1 MNPTFYV
8 NLGPI
13 KLKQIINYIPAEIIG
28 LDPNSEFHDLVGV
41 NNIKNIDKTISFVY
55 ENHNEKIDLP
65 KKTNL
70 IISKREKNKFSDY
83 ENLIIVDNV
92 HEAVAKL
99 SSVFYRDIND
109 NDLNEHN
116 HQQSSDEC
124 YISKTAIIKKGVI
137 IGKNSIIKDGVI
149 INNNCI
155 LGENTIVEE
164 NTVISNAIIGD
175 NVRVGRNSSI
185 GQPGF
190 GFAINNF
197 SNHNIYHL
205 GRVILQSNVSI
216 GANCCIDR
224 GSFGDTTIGE
234 NTYLDNLC
242 HVAHNVEIGSNCI
255 FAAMA
260 GIAGSSKIGN
270 SVMAGGQVGISG
282 HLIVGNYVQIAAKS
296 AVLKNI
302 KDNCS
307 VMGNPAIDKYKYI
320 RKYKKFYG

>member
-1 MNPTFYV
+1 MNPAFYV
-8 NLGPI
+8 KLGPI

-28 LDPNSEFHDLVGV
+28 LDSNSEFDDLVGV
-41 NNIKNIDKTISFVY
+41 DNIKITDKTISFVY
-55 ENHNEKIDLP
+55 ENHKEKIDLP

-70 IISKREKNKFSDY
+70 IISKREKSKFSNY

-109 NDLNEHN
+109 EDFKQHN
-116 HQQSSDEC
+116 PQQLSDEC
-124 YISKTAIIKKGVI
+124 FISKTAIIKKGVI
-137 IGKNSIIKDGVI
+137 IGKNSTIKDGVI

-155 LGENTIVEE
+155 LGENISIEE

-197 SNHNIYHL
+197 SNYNIFHL

-224 GSFGDTTIGE
+224 GSFGDTIIG
-234 NTYLDNLC
+234 
-242 HVAHNVEIGSNCI
+242 
-255 FAAMA
+255 
-260 GIAGSSKIGN
+260 
-270 SVMAGGQVGISG
+270 
-282 HLIVGNYVQIAAKS
+282 
-296 AVLKNI
+296 
-302 KDNCS
+302 
-307 VMGNPAIDKYKYI
+307 
-320 RKYKKFYG
+320 

>member
-1 MNPTFYV
+1 MYPAFHV

-13 KLKQIINYIPAEIIG
+13 KLRQIINYISAEIVGFEI
-28 LDPNSEFHDLVGV
+28 DKEFTHFLGI
-41 NNIKNIDKTISFVY
+41 NEIKNIENTLSFAY
-55 ENHNEKIDLP
+55 ENYQEKTLS

-70 IISKREKNKFSDY
+70 IISRREKEKYSEF

-99 SSVFYRDIND
+99 SLVFYRDIND
-109 NDLNEHN
+109 DDIKEISDNQTRDESLI
-116 HQQSSDEC
+116 SSL
-124 YISKTAIIKKGVI
+124 AVIKKGAI
-137 IGKNSIIKDGVI
+137 IGKNTTLKDGVI

-155 LGENTIVEE
+155 IGENSLIEE
-164 NTVISNAIIGD
+164 NTVISNSIIGD
-175 NVRVGRNSSI
+175 NVRVGRNTSI

-190 GFAINNF
+190 GFAINDI
-197 SNHNIYHL
+197 SNHKIYHI

-216 GANCCIDR
+216 GSNCCIDR
-224 GSFGDTTIGE
+224 GSFGDTIIGE
-234 NTYLDNLC
+234 NTFFDNLC
-242 HVAHNVEIGSNCI
+242 HIAHNVVIGNNCI

-282 HLIVGNYVQIAAKS
+282 HLEIGNNVQIAAKS
-296 AVLKNI
+296 AVLKSIN
-302 KDNCS
+302 DNCS